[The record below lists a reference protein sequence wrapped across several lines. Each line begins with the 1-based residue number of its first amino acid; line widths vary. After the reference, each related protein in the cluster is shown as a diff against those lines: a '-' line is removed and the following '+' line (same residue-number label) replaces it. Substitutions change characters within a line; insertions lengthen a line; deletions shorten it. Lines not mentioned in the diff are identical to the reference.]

1 MAISTV
7 NPTSSATG
15 AIPQAATAEPA
26 ASVDYNAFLRLLIA
40 QIKHQDP
47 TKPMDS
53 AQLMSQLAS
62 FSNVEQ
68 GIKINQKLDSLMTST
83 ALSQIDSLVGRTV
96 ISADGTQAGTVLAVR
111 VISGGTVAIL
121 EDGREIPLGP
131 GVTIG

>member
-7 NPTSSATG
+7 NPTPNPTATQPTAASSA
-15 AIPQAATAEPA
+15 PA

-40 QIKHQDP
+40 QIKNQDP

-68 GIKINQKLDSLMTST
+68 SIKINQKLDSLMTST
-83 ALSQIDSLVGRTV
+83 ALSQIDSIVGRTV
-96 ISADGTQAGTVLAVR
+96 ISSDGTQAGTVLAVR
-111 VISGGTVAIL
+111 VVSGGTVAIL
-121 EDGREIPLGP
+121 EDGREIPLEP

>member
-7 NPTSSATG
+7 TSIPPTANQSNESTTSA
-15 AIPQAATAEPA
+15 AS

-68 GIKINQKLDSLMTST
+68 SIKINQKLDSLMTST
-83 ALSQIDSLVGRTV
+83 ALSQIESLVGRTV
-96 ISADGTQAGTVLAVR
+96 ISSDGTVAGTVMAVR

-121 EDGREIPLGP
+121 ENGTEVPLEP
-131 GVTIG
+131 GVIIG

>member
-7 NPTSSATG
+7 NPTPS
-15 AIPQAATAEPA
+15 PLAAQSPSQSNGPA

-40 QIKHQDP
+40 QIKNQDP

-68 GIKINQKLDSLMTST
+68 SIKINQKLDSLMTST

-96 ISADGTQAGTVLAVR
+96 ISADGQTAGVIMAVH
-111 VISGGTVAIL
+111 VISDGTVAIL
-121 EDGREIPLGP
+121 EDGTEVPLVP

>member
-1 MAISTV
+1 MEISTV
-7 NPTSSATG
+7 NPTPSPLAAQSSAS
-15 AIPQAATAEPA
+15 ASEP

-68 GIKINQKLDSLMTST
+68 SIKINQKLDSLMTSS

-96 ISADGTQAGTVLAVR
+96 ISADGTMAGTVLAVR

-121 EDGREIPLGP
+121 EDGRELPLGP

>member
-1 MAISTV
+1 MAVSTVTPIST
-7 NPTSSATG
+7 TSQSNETTSAS
-15 AIPQAATAEPA
+15 
-26 ASVDYNAFLRLLIA
+26 ASAPVDYNAFLRLLIA

-68 GIKINQKLDSLMTST
+68 SIKINQKLDSLMTST
-83 ALSQIDSLVGRTV
+83 ALSQIESLVGRTV
-96 ISADGTQAGTVLAVR
+96 ISSDATVAGTVMAVR

-121 EDGREIPLGP
+121 ENGTEIPLEP
-131 GVTIG
+131 GVIIG

>member
-7 NPTSSATG
+7 TSIPPTANQSSESTTS
-15 AIPQAATAEPA
+15 AAS

-40 QIKHQDP
+40 QIKNQDP

-68 GIKINQKLDSLMTST
+68 SIKINQKLDSLMTST
-83 ALSQIDSLVGRTV
+83 ALSQIESLVGRTL
-96 ISADGTQAGTVLAVR
+96 ISTDGTVSGTVMAVR

-121 EDGREIPLGP
+121 ENGTEVPLGP
-131 GVTIG
+131 GVIIG

>member
-7 NPTSSATG
+7 NPTPSAT
-15 AIPQAATAEPA
+15 ATQPQTASAEPA

-62 FSNVEQ
+62 FS
-68 GIKINQKLDSLMTST
+68 KSSR
-83 ALSQIDSLVGRTV
+83 A
-96 ISADGTQAGTVLAVR
+96 
-111 VISGGTVAIL
+111 
-121 EDGREIPLGP
+121 
-131 GVTIG
+131 

>member
-1 MAISTV
+1 MAVSTV
-7 NPTSSATG
+7 TPVSTTSQSNETTSAS
-15 AIPQAATAEPA
+15 AS

-68 GIKINQKLDSLMTST
+68 SIKINQKLDSLMTST
-83 ALSQIDSLVGRTV
+83 ALSQIESLVGRTV
-96 ISADGTQAGTVLAVR
+96 ISSD
-111 VISGGTVAIL
+111 GTVAGTR
-121 EDGREIPLGP
+121 GRPSAQP
-131 GVTIG
+131 WRSAS

>member
-7 NPTSSATG
+7 NPTPSPTATQQPV
-15 AIPQAATAEPA
+15 ASPEPP
-26 ASVDYNAFLRLLIA
+26 ASVDYNAFLKLLIA
-40 QIKHQDP
+40 QIKNQDP

-68 GIKINQKLDSLMTST
+68 SIKINQKLDSLMTST

-96 ISADGTQAGTVLAVR
+96 ISSDGTQAGTVMAVR

-121 EDGREIPLGP
+121 QDGSEIPLGP